1 MKMKQILLILL
12 CVVAVTSCSKRTDT
26 QEAQLEAYI
35 DGQKSV
41 YEVMDSIRYKYRLH
55 WENVKKDLVMTRGE
69 YNLLTDGNEKLAL
82 KEKLE
87 KLALLES
94 SAGLSYAIE
103 AQKYESI
110 KKASIDKPYTLK

>member
-1 MKMKQILLILL
+1 MKKTLFFLL
-12 CVVAVTSCSKRTDT
+12 CVITMVSCAKRTET
-26 QEAQLEAYI
+26 QELQLQSYI
-35 DGQKSV
+35 DGQNSV
-41 YEVMDSIRYKYRLH
+41 YDAMDSIRDSHRIK